1 MTAFSLSAF
10 LRERF
15 LRDHAHLITPWNFGL
30 AATKACNESLL
41 RRGWLRCERNLG
53 NELIKAAEHFAD
65 RPDEFAALITRR
77 PVDKPTA

>member
-1 MTAFSLSAF
+1 MISVETF

-15 LRDHAHLITPWNFGL
+15 LRDHAHLITPWNFGP

-41 RRGWLRCERNLG
+41 RGGWLRCDIAQQL
-53 NELIKAAEHFAD
+53 AAS
-65 RPDEFAALITRR
+65 PP